1 MKKNFINYQFLYNLT
16 NTGHYELHQFIR
28 RVIEMCKDDMPTIAS
43 MWNIYD
49 LLLRQEEYF
58 YKWKDNTSA
67 QEADNLLVSYQ
78 LAYIRQK
85 VDNVLLNILILINAP
100 AETNE
105 LTPQTGETYKT
116 IIDLVNSYLLK
127 AEWEHT
133 PNRLPS
139 VIYMIP

>member
-28 RVIEMCKDDMPTIAS
+28 RVIEMCKDDMPAIVS
-43 MWNIYD
+43 MWNVYD

-67 QEADNLLVSYQ
+67 QEADNLLVNYQ

-100 AETNE
+100 VETDE
-105 LTPQTGETYKT
+105 LPPQTGETYET
-116 IIDLVNSYLLK
+116 IIDLVNSYLVK

-133 PNRLPS
+133 PNKLPS
-139 VIYMIP
+139 VIYN